1 MGNKSLN
8 WKVHS
13 WTGWS
18 RWHWTSPATYSCPLW
33 EPHGHMVAQK
43 LCFCT
48 CEQVLW
54 GLALNALMALYDQR
68 PFIISK
74 YFWRLQPQ
82 ILYHLVPTVLRLAS
96 MRKVPG
102 ETIENLNN
110 LTYLGRHLLAKADIS
125 NDIIITCNA
134 PAQHLVYWQ
143 KEHLKIM
150 MSSQALNSL
159 FISQ

>member
-1 MGNKSLN
+1 M
-8 WKVHS
+8 
-13 WTGWS
+13 
-18 RWHWTSPATYSCPLW
+18 ATKP
-33 EPHGHMVAQK
+33 PVAQK

-82 ILYHLVPTVLRLAS
+82 ILYHPVPIVLRLAS

-110 LTYLGRHLLAKADIS
+110 LTYLGRHLLAKAGIS
-125 NDIIITCNA
+125 NDIYH
-134 PAQHLVYWQ
+134 HLQCTSTAFGLLTKRAFEDHDVKPGTKLTVYQ
-143 KEHLKIM
+143 SVMIHVLPSFMFLRHGLPK
-150 MSSQALNSL
+150 QAME
-159 FISQ
+159 I